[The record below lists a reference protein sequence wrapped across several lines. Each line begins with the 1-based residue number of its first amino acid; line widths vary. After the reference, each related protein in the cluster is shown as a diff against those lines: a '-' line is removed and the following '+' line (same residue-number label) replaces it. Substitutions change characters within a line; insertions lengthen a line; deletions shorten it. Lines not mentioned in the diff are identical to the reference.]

1 MSAVAASWECLL
13 PPVRS
18 GVPEHKSMGGFS
30 AVGLGLLLTVL
41 QILVACLLSGRSNLH
56 EAYLSLCQWD
66 TVWYHSIVQEGYSA
80 VPNAF
85 GEANVGFFPGYPY
98 LTRQVRAL
106 TGLPAGDSLLLTAQ
120 LSCWAFWSYLLLL
133 LSSWGVR
140 RRIALA
146 VVLSVLAYPAAF
158 FLVVG
163 YSESLFLACMLGFLY
178 WSEREGRIAAGLAAV
193 HGFGMTATRLVGL
206 PLAIYP
212 LARTLLGATPG
223 SGPFLR
229 DRLQR
234 CTVPLLIGLATAG
247 GALSFFLF
255 CQVRF
260 GRWNLYMLTQHIGW
274 GITPHYLAIFSRRVL
289 RLRSAYPQTGGFD
302 SDFISRLSVPLYL
315 GAFVLLLG
323 IEYWLRRRQGPSGI
337 RRRAC
342 LYLCAW
348 LPFYISVS
356 SMASRGMG
364 SMIRHSL
371 CVQVLLALA
380 LGHLL
385 TQAQRDAATVRLG
398 RLLPVL
404 CVPVFL
410 ACELLLLYRFTHGG
424 WVA

>member
-1 MSAVAASWECLL
+1 V
-13 PPVRS
+13 
-18 GVPEHKSMGGFS
+18 
-30 AVGLGLLLTVL
+30 LTVL
-41 QILVACLLSGRSNLH
+41 QVLLSCLLSGRSNLH

-66 TVWYHSIVQEGYSA
+66 TVWYNSIVQAGYSA
-80 VPNAF
+80 VPNAL

-106 TGLPAGDSLLLTAQ
+106 TDLPSSDALLLTAQ

-133 LSSWGVR
+133 LSSWGVP
-140 RRIALA
+140 RRISLA
-146 VVLSVLAYPAAF
+146 VILSVLAYPAAF

-163 YSESLFLACMLGFLY
+163 YSESLFLACALGFLF

-193 HGFGMTATRLVGL
+193 HGFGMTATRPVGL
-206 PLAIYP
+206 PLAVYP
-212 LARTLLGATPG
+212 LARTLLGATSG
-223 SGPFLR
+223 SGPSLR

-234 CTVPLLIGLATAG
+234 CTVPLMIGLATVS

-260 GRWNLYMLTQHIGW
+260 GCWNLYMLTQHIGW
-274 GITPHYLAIFSRRVL
+274 GITPHYLAIFSRRIL
-289 RLRSAYPQTGGFD
+289 RLHSSYSKTGSID
-302 SDFISRLSVPLYL
+302 SDFISQLSVPLYL
-315 GAFVLLLG
+315 GAFVILAG
-323 IEYWLRRRQGPSGI
+323 IEYWLRRRQGPSGF

-385 TQAQRDAATVRLG
+385 TQAQRDPATARLG
-398 RLLPVL
+398 RLLPAL

-410 ACELLLLYRFTHGG
+410 ACQMLLLYRFTHGG